1 MREQETTTIRNRTA
15 RATEFARSLRGRS
28 NLAERRLWKILRDRR
43 FSNFKFR
50 RQYACGPY
58 FLDFYCVEARLAL
71 ELDGETH
78 GTVEAQ
84 KRDAKRDAFLAS
96 RKITVVRFW
105 NHQLVT
111 EPGLVRGVIWKSL
124 MERRSGLKDY

>member
-58 FLDFYCVEARLAL
+58 FLDFYCAEARIAL
-71 ELDGETH
+71 ELDGATH
-78 GTVEAQ
+78 GNEETQ
-84 KRDAKRDAFLAS
+84 KRDMVRDAFLAL
-96 RKITVVRFW
+96 RKIKVVRFW

-111 EPGLVRGVIWKSL
+111 EPGLVRGVIWRSL
-124 MERRSGLKDY
+124 MERRSGLKDF

>member
-1 MREQETTTIRNRTA
+1 MNGDETTSIRNRTA
-15 RATEFARSLRGRS
+15 KAREFARGLRSRS

-71 ELDGETH
+71 EADGATH
-78 GTVEAQ
+78 GSGEAQ
-84 KRDAKRDAFLAS
+84 KRDAERDAFLAL
-96 RKITVVRFW
+96 RRIKVVHFW

-111 EPGLVRGVIWKSL
+111 EPGLVRSVIWNSL
-124 MERRSGLKDY
+124 MERTHG